1 MDFSSEQLFQFFA
14 QTGSLIRFEPGT
26 IFGNTNA
33 HIGVVVN
40 SDPNTQRA
48 VVVVCASSQLD
59 KARSFAVRRN
69 LHPGTVVSISG
80 GTHAHFGQNT
90 AFLCNTPESVS
101 YDVLASWHG
110 EGNIRLIRRNN
121 QIDTTLLNE
130 IRAGIIASDM
140 VEDTIKDM
148 LV

>member
-33 HIGVVVN
+33 HIGV
-40 SDPNTQRA
+40 
-48 VVVVCASSQLD
+48 
-59 KARSFAVRRN
+59 VRRN